1 MKGYKQFIPLRTS
14 DSAKSSQLIGFTLI
28 ELLIAS
34 SIFSIIMIT
43 VYSAFHTGIFGYK
56 DIEKTVDV
64 YQAARQVLGRI
75 NLDLRNS
82 FAYSENEAKFLGNNS
97 GISFLTT
104 VDTFYNEKAVPVYA
118 FVAYQVEGEKIMRL
132 CRQGQESLNENSQI
146 EPEEMAK
153 GLESI
158 IFRYGYVL
166 GGDQDIK
173 WKDTWGAAGD
183 SPEEQ
188 KILPNAVKVKLT
200 IKNDVKYSFERT
212 IFLPLGAVR

>member
-1 MKGYKQFIPLRTS
+1 MKGYKRKA
-14 DSAKSSQLIGFTLI
+14 DSAQSSQFMGFTLI

-34 SIFSIIMIT
+34 AIFSIIMIT

-56 DIEKTVDV
+56 DIEETVDV

-82 FAYSENEAKFLGNNS
+82 FVYSENEVKFLGNNS

-104 VDTFYNEKAVPVYA
+104 VDKFYNEKAVPVYA
-118 FVAYQVEGEKIMRL
+118 FVAYQVEGDQIMRL

-153 GLESI
+153 GVENI
-158 IFRYGYVL
+158 IFSYGYIN
-166 GGDQDIK
+166 GAEQDIK

-183 SPEEQ
+183 SLEEQ

-200 IKNDVKYSFERT
+200 IKNDLKYSFERT
-212 IFLPLGAVR
+212 IFIPLGGTL

>member
-1 MKGYKQFIPLRTS
+1 MMKAYKCKA
-14 DSAKSSQLIGFTLI
+14 DSVKLTQLMGFTLL

-34 SIFSIIMIT
+34 AIFSIIMVT

-56 DIEKTVDV
+56 DIEETVDV
-64 YQAARQVLGRI
+64 YQTARQVLGRI

-82 FAYSENEAKFLGNNS
+82 FIYSENEAKFLGNNS
-97 GISFLTT
+97 GVSFLTT

-118 FVAYQVEGEKIMRL
+118 FVAYQVEGDKIMRL
-132 CRQGQESLNENSQI
+132 CRTGQESLNENSQI

-153 GLESI
+153 GVENI
-158 IFRYGYVL
+158 IFSYGYIN
-166 GGDQDIK
+166 GAEQDIK

-183 SPEEQ
+183 SLEEQ

-200 IKNDVKYSFERT
+200 IKNNVKYNFERT
-212 IFLPLGAVR
+212 IFIPLGG